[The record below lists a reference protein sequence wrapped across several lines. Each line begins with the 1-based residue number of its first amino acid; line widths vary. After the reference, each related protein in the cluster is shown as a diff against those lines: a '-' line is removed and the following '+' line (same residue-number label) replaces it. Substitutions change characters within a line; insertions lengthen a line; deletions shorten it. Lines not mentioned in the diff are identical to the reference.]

1 MTTKNILII
10 SYDCD
15 IFSASPVGAIRV
27 MRFAKYLTRFGCKI
41 TIITRKP
48 PRNERIKKDADL
60 AKINFI
66 KVPLIESSFIAKTKA
81 FMSDRLNP
89 QLEMAWYQA
98 ARYQIETQ
106 GVLSGIDAD
115 IVLSSS
121 PPESSHLIG
130 SWLRERLGK
139 PWIADLR
146 DLWSHDHY
154 RSFNALRRIPLKL
167 REKGALKNA
176 DRIITVS
183 NKWSEFLRKE
193 YGDRVSAI
201 TNSFDEEQHNVVKRV
216 GQDKFRIT
224 YLGKLNSKHQDITFF
239 LEAVKELVE
248 ENKIATRMLFGGNLA
263 KQPAYENVK
272 CKVIDSLKNT
282 DLVMDNLFWIGV
294 YPGLTCEMI
303 TYILNSFEEFI
314 RRLEWIR

>member
-1 MTTKNILII
+1 
-10 SYDCD
+10 
-15 IFSASPVGAIRV
+15 
-27 MRFAKYLTRFGCKI
+27 
-41 TIITRKP
+41 
-48 PRNERIKKDADL
+48 
-60 AKINFI
+60 
-66 KVPLIESSFIAKTKA
+66 
-81 FMSDRLNP
+81 
-89 QLEMAWYQA
+89 
-98 ARYQIETQ
+98 
-106 GVLSGIDAD
+106 
-115 IVLSSS
+115 VLSSS

-248 ENKIATRMLFGGNLA
+248 ENKIAKGRFEANFYISGYDKPDIAGMANTRGLEGMVKEHKPIPFKNAIEEMKNSGLLLLVGWQGLSAGGWRPQKVYEYMGSGAPILLINSSENKELREVLLFTKSGSIA
-263 KQPAYENVK
+263 
-272 CKVIDSLKNT
+272 
-282 DLVMDNLFWIGV
+282 DNLLSIKMEISRYYNNFIAKT
-294 YPGLTCEMI
+294 PGEISQNKDVCEYSAFNVTKKLCGLI
-303 TYILNSFEEFI
+303 EEI
-314 RRLEWIR
+314 